1 VNEVGATELALARLD
16 TNFVELTALT
26 ADAKEKLDRGRLEAA
41 AVACQIAAYYAW
53 LNHAG
58 IFASPDLES
67 SLNAIAHRAGIDS
80 RGIAIRV
87 PTATPA
93 QVLHVAT
100 QVYEVG
106 GHTQMLS
113 RWISQDSGRRHQVCL
128 TRQGA
133 TPVPQKLIQ
142 ELAVRDDLSCLDGS
156 AGGLL
161 RRAKALRAAALRA
174 DLVLLHAH
182 PYDVV
187 PALAFAEPTGLPP
200 VVMVNHSDH
209 AFWIGR
215 NTTTVL
221 LNLRDSGRD
230 LAIERRGVESAR
242 SAVLARPLGALTTRT
257 MTRAEA
263 KRQFGLSD
271 QQVLIATAAAATKYD
286 ALSEPSL
293 LDLVL
298 PVIQEHPNAVFL
310 AAGPDPVGQ
319 WADAERLSHGRIR
332 ALGRLADVTPLHLA
346 ADGYVDS
353 FPFAS
358 LTSLIESG
366 IFGNPALTY
375 RGHPSDCGVLGAD
388 TRGLDEFLLRP
399 RNNVEFHRDLS
410 KMISDADWRHE
421 RGAQTRDAIER
432 THVGTGWQ
440 ADLDDLYA
448 LAAKLPIA
456 PRPGPAPR
464 GTGSLDQLVEL
475 VQGQTGFSDG
485 QVGAQRANL
494 ALLPIRDRV
503 STWIRLMRKGERPAA
518 RLLVPEWMLP
528 PLSRARHRIASRA
541 ASAKVNP

>member
-1 VNEVGATELALARLD
+1 MNEVGATESALARLD

-41 AVACQIAAYYAW
+41 AVACQIAAYYGW

-67 SLNAIAHRAGIDS
+67 SLHEIARRAGIDS
-80 RGIAIRV
+80 GGMAIRR

-100 QVYEVG
+100 QVYEIG

-113 RWISQDSGRRHQVCL
+113 RWISQDNGRRHQVCL

-142 ELAVRDDLSCLDGS
+142 KLAAPDDLSCLDGS
-156 AGGLL
+156 VGGLL
-161 RRAKALRAAALRA
+161 RRAKALRAAALSS

-200 VVMVNHSDH
+200 VVTVNHSDH
-209 AFWIGR
+209 VFWIGR
-215 NTTTVL
+215 NITTVL
-221 LNLRDSGRD
+221 LNLRDSGRE
-230 LAIERRGVESAR
+230 LAIKRRGVEPAR
-242 SAVLARPLGALTTRT
+242 AAVMARPLGALTTRT
-257 MTRAEA
+257 VTRAEA

-298 PVIQEHPNAVFL
+298 PVILEHPDAVFL

-319 WADAERLSHGRIR
+319 WAQAERLSNGRIR

-375 RGHPSDCGVLGAD
+375 PRTSRRLRGVGSRHPRSGPVLAAATQPG
-388 TRGLDEFLLRP
+388 RVPSRP
-399 RNNVEFHRDLS
+399 R
-410 KMISDADWRHE
+410 
-421 RGAQTRDAIER
+421 Q
-432 THVGTGWQ
+432 
-440 ADLDDLYA
+440 DDLRRC
-448 LAAKLPIA
+448 LASRARSA
-456 PRPGPAPR
+456 DPRRHRTNPCRHRLAGRPRRSVCAGCQAADSPQAGSGASRYWLSGP
-464 GTGSLDQLVEL
+464 
-475 VQGQTGFSDG
+475 
-485 QVGAQRANL
+485 VGRIGARA
-494 ALLPIRDRV
+494 DRV
-503 STWIRLMRKGERPAA
+503 QRRSGRSAARQPYACCRPRSREYWIRLMRMG
-518 RLLVPEWMLP
+518 
-528 PLSRARHRIASRA
+528 
-541 ASAKVNP
+541 